1 MSSKNNQMNKE
12 RVWDFWQ
19 RMNHVEPDGVAD
31 LIRSAV
37 HEDVNWNA
45 SHPINQLQGV
55 ETLITDFY
63 QPLLQSFPDL
73 KRNPYV
79 FMGGENE
86 GEYWVSATGY
96 LTGTFAQDWLDIPAT
111 GDKTNIWFGQFY
123 VMKDGKI
130 AESYAVLDL
139 LGVIRQAGFQ
149 VLPPAR
155 GGEGGKVPGPIAG
168 DGVLLTEQ
176 DELESRK
183 SLQLVGHMGQGLRRY
198 VRSRDLGDMRSMEQ
212 QHYWHPQ
219 MHWYGPSGIGAC
231 FSLEE
236 FEDFHQRPWL
246 HAFGDRNLPRTGS
259 GRRMG
264 RIGEGKYV
272 CGGIWDGV
280 FSKNHGEFRGIPAT
294 GKLMTMRD
302 FDWWRREGDL
312 LVQNWVPIDIGDL
325 CMQMGVDL
333 FDRLRRQVEQRKR
346 GIQWFD
352 PPGRS

>member
-1 MSSKNNQMNKE
+1 MSSEVNQTNKE

-19 RMNHVEPDGVAD
+19 RMNHIGPDGAAD
-31 LIRSAV
+31 LIRSAF

-45 SHPINQLQGV
+45 SHPINQLEGV

-63 QPLLQSFPDL
+63 RPLLESFPDL
-73 KRNPYV
+73 RRDPYV
-79 FMGGENE
+79 FMGGGFE

-96 LTGTFAQDWLDIPAT
+96 LTGTFVKDWLGIPAT
-111 GDKTNIWFGQFY
+111 DDKTNIWFGQFY

-130 AESYAVLDL
+130 TESYAVLDL
-139 LGVIRQAGFQ
+139 LAVIRQAGFQ

-155 GGEGGKVPGPIAG
+155 GAEGGKVPAPLTG
-168 DGVLLTEQ
+168 DGILLTEQ

-183 SLQLVGHMGQGLRRY
+183 SLQLVGHMGAGLRRY
-198 VRSRDLGDMRSMEQ
+198 VRSRDLGDMSSMEQ
-212 QHYWHPQ
+212 GHYWSQQ

-246 HAFGDRNLPRTGS
+246 HAFGDRNMPRSGP

-264 RIGEGKYV
+264 RIGEGNYV
-272 CGGIWDGV
+272 CGGIWDLA
-280 FSKNHGEFRGIPAT
+280 FSKHHGEFRGIPAT

-302 FDWWRREGDL
+302 FDWWRREGDC

-333 FDRLRRQVEQRKR
+333 WERLRRQVEERKR
-346 GIQWFD
+346 AG
-352 PPGRS
+352 

>member
-1 MSSKNNQMNKE
+1 MSNEVNQMNKE

-19 RMNHVEPDGVAD
+19 RMNHIEPDGVAD
-31 LIRSAV
+31 LVRSAF
-37 HEDVNWNA
+37 HKDVDWNG
-45 SHPINQLQGV
+45 SHPINQLVGV

-63 QPLLQSFPDL
+63 QPLLKSFPDL
-73 KRNPYV
+73 RRDPYV
-79 FMGGENE
+79 FMGGEDG

-96 LTGTFAQDWLDIPAT
+96 MTGTFVEDWLGIPAT
-111 GDKTNIWFGQFY
+111 DDKTNIWFGQFFA
-123 VMKDGKI
+123 MEDGKI
-130 AESYAVLDL
+130 AESYAVLDVL
-139 LGVIRQAGFQ
+139 SVIRQAGFQ

-155 GGEGGKVPGPIAG
+155 GAEGGKVPAPLTG
-168 DGVLLTEQ
+168 DGILLTEQ

-183 SLQLVGHMGQGLRRY
+183 TLQAVVAMLTGLGRY

-231 FSLEE
+231 FTLEE

-246 HAFGDRNLPRTGS
+246 HAFGDRNLHQTGG

-264 RIGEGKYV
+264 FIGEGNYA
-272 CGGIWDGV
+272 CGGIWDTV
-280 FSKNHGEFRGIPAT
+280 FSKHHGEFRGIPAT
-294 GKLMTMRD
+294 GTMMSMRD

-312 LVQNWVPIDIGDL
+312 LVQNWVPIDLGDI

-333 FDRLRRQVEQRKR
+333 FERLHQQVEARKR
-346 GIQWFD
+346 GVLWYD
-352 PPGRS
+352 APAGG